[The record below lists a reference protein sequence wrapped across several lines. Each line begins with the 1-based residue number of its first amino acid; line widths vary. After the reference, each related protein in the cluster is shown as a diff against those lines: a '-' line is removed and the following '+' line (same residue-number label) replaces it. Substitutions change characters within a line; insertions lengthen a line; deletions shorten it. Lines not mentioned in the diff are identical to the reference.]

1 VRGWGDAT
9 PPAATATATHARE
22 MSPTGALRA
31 R

>member
-1 VRGWGDAT
+1 VWVMAPPPPP
-9 PPAATATATHARE
+9 PPAATHARE